1 MKSLTSKQNR
11 DPYED
16 EMKFYEY
23 NTKKYFAV
31 RPTLNEHLHN

>member
-16 EMKFYEY
+16 EMKLYEY
-23 NTKKYFAV
+23 NNGKN
-31 RPTLNEHLHN
+31 TLQFIQRQTNNA